1 MHDDGHWNK
10 RDYLLKDIAFA
21 ETGITSAIPTGN
33 TQRKILDL
41 LKTKIALTA
50 DHRIKKRALSFQIN

>member
-21 ETGITSAIPTGN
+21 ETGVTSAIPRGN
-33 TQRKILDL
+33 TQGKILDL

-50 DHRIKKRALSFQIN
+50 GHRIKKRTLSSQRN